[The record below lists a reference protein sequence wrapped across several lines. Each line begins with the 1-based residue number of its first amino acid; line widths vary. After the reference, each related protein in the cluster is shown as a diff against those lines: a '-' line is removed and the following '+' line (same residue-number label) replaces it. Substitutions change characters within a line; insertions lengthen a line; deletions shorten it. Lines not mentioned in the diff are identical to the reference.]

1 MRGKKEGWGLSRGKT
16 KNNQLGFKGM
26 NKEERERKREMVI
39 KENEKQ
45 GNRT

>member
-16 KNNQLGFKGM
+16 KNNQGFKGM